1 MAETVEFKLRELSAR
16 KLKEYI
22 DKSLILLETVD
33 TQGEEVRGT
42 ARSLLW
48 SLYNVLIMRKRM
60 KGWQRRVAIRLI
72 ERLVVQL
79 EKYSREGGKKPEEVL
94 LSVVLDVAG
103 DLQCVQTVPKKK
115 LQLFSIKTTLLELL
129 KQKSYFN
136 WRVLSC
142 KGKLARYLHRV
153 GLSNDLISKIFEL
166 LDSYRAWSLGAP
178 TVIAA
183 TTVDYIRWLSPKAV
197 TIKQE
202 ELARDFGITSVAIRK
217 RRKDIMKL
225 MQPLSDEIFREIERA
240 PIGRDWVN
248 STFQGGELLKYV

>member
-1 MAETVEFKLRELSAR
+1 MAQETVEFRLRELSAR

-22 DKSLILLETVD
+22 DKSLILLEAVD
-33 TQGEEVRGT
+33 AQGEEVRGT

-60 KGWQRRVAIRLI
+60 KGWQRKVTIRLI
-72 ERLVVQL
+72 ERLVLQL
-79 EKYSREGGKKPEEVL
+79 EKYSRDKGVKPEEAL

-115 LQLFSIKTTLLELL
+115 LQLFGVKTTLLELL
-129 KQKSYFN
+129 KQKAYFN

-142 KGKLARYLHRV
+142 KGRLARYLHRV
-153 GLSNDLISKIFEL
+153 GLSNELISKIHEQ
-166 LDSYRAWSLGAP
+166 LDNYRAWSLGAP

-197 TIKQE
+197 PIRQE
-202 ELARDFGITSVAIRK
+202 ELARDFGITDVAIRK

-225 MQPLSDEIFREIERA
+225 MQPLSDEIFRELITKPA
-240 PIGRDWVN
+240 G
-248 STFQGGELLKYV
+248 

>member
-1 MAETVEFKLRELSAR
+1 MAQETVEFRLRELSAR

-22 DKSLILLETVD
+22 DKSLILLETTAQD
-33 TQGEEVRGT
+33 EEVRGT

-48 SLYNVLIMRKRM
+48 SLYSVLATRGRLKGRQRK
-60 KGWQRRVAIRLI
+60 VTIRLI
-72 ERLVVQL
+72 ERFQLQL
-79 EKYSREGGKKPEEVL
+79 EKYSRDRGVKPEEAL

-115 LQLFSIKTTLLELL
+115 LQLFSVKTTLLELL
-129 KQKSYFN
+129 KQKAYFN

-142 KGKLARYLHRV
+142 KGRLARYLHRV
-153 GLSNDLISKIFEL
+153 GLSNELISKIHEQ
-166 LDSYRAWSLGAP
+166 LDNYRAWSLGAP

-197 TIKQE
+197 PIRQE
-202 ELARDFGITSVAIRK
+202 ELARDFGITDVAIRK

-225 MQPLSDEIFREIERA
+225 MQPLSDEIFRELTA
-240 PIGRDWVN
+240 KPAG
-248 STFQGGELLKYV
+248 